1 MQATP
6 LQAIV
11 PDDET
16 LVARICAGDEQAFA
30 TLYRRYARY
39 LAGVAYRLMPEAAEL
54 DDVVQE
60 TFTIAFRTM
69 NSVRDPAYVKWWLV
83 AITVRNVTARI
94 RGRQRWQWLK
104 PDVEVMAPRV
114 SDPRHLDRVHSLY
127 QSLSKLSAKLRIPWM
142 LHHIEGYSLPVVAE
156 VCDMSLATVKRR
168 ISEAARRLEGASDG
182 R

>member
-1 MQATP
+1 MQASP

-16 LVARICAGDEQAFA
+16 LVARICAGDDHAFS

-39 LAGVAYRLMPEAAEL
+39 LAGVAYRLMPEASEL

-60 TFTIAFRTM
+60 TFTVAFR
-69 NSVRDPAYVKWWLV
+69 NLSNVRDPAYVKWWLV
-83 AITVRNVTARI
+83 AITVRSVTARI
-94 RGRQRWQWLK
+94 KRRQRWQWLK
-104 PDVEVMAPRV
+104 PDVEAMAPRV
-114 SDPRHLDRVHSLY
+114 SDPRDLERVHSLY

-156 VCDMSLATVKRR
+156 VCETSLATVKRR
-168 ISEAARRLEGASDG
+168 IADAERRLAGVC
-182 R
+182 